1 MTEHESTITDGGLG
15 PMERGTTQ
23 RLAAR
28 QRMWVQSWTVLC
40 VLAALWALAG
50 IAGWIGGV
58 EDSWAFASAGVVV
71 LACAA
76 WARRSAI
83 RNAPPRHL

>member
-1 MTEHESTITDGGLG
+1 MTDHESTTTGEDLG
-15 PMERGTTQ
+15 PMERGTSQ

-28 QRMWVQSWTVLC
+28 QRMWVQSWTALC

-50 IAGWIGGV
+50 AAGWIRGV
-58 EDSWAFASAGVVV
+58 QDSWAFATSGVVV